1 MQLRCLCV
9 SLCASV
15 CVCSPLPPSL
25 SLCVRVR
32 VFCRTVVIIGNTPCS
47 AVSKANGLH
56 CNTFTAAE
64 EETVMALWSLWSA
77 PILMSNDL
85 PNIPVRAAW
94 RLPTCLPCVYVYV
107 SVCLPAYVSVSL

>member
-1 MQLRCLCV
+1 MCLCV
-9 SLCASV
+9 PLCVFAPPPP
-15 CVCSPLPPSL
+15 PLSL

-107 SVCLPAYVSVSL
+107 PVCLPVSLCL

>member
-1 MQLRCLCV
+1 MSCSNCVLCGEYTLVCKCLIKW
-9 SLCASV
+9 A
-15 CVCSPLPPSL
+15 
-25 SLCVRVR
+25 RF
-32 VFCRTVVIIGNTPCS
+32 VFVAVVIIGNTPCS

-85 PNIPVRAAW
+85 ANIPVRHV
-94 RLPTCLPCVYVYV
+94 C
-107 SVCLPAYVSVSL
+107 VCLPLALLVWDQLDLTM

>member
-1 MQLRCLCV
+1 MDVWLV
-9 SLCASV
+9 VA
-15 CVCSPLPPSL
+15 
-25 SLCVRVR
+25 
-32 VFCRTVVIIGNTPCS
+32 VVIIGNTPCS

-85 PNIPVRAAW
+85 ANIPVRHCGT
-94 RLPTCLPCVYVYV
+94 RVV
-107 SVCLPAYVSVSL
+107 